1 MIKINSKF
9 SFKWILTIFE
19 TKTLWYEWKKK
30 LISKV
35 LIRIFEFMNN
45 LNEMYK
51 RYDDLKMENY
61 EQMLKLKFKNQ

>member
-19 TKTLWYEWKKK
+19 ALKLYDMSEKK

-61 EQMLKLKFKNQ
+61 EQILKLKFKNQ